1 MDGANN
7 AGIEPAGKW
16 RRVGSTS
23 EPDTHLA
30 DPFAPGG
37 DPWEPGGREFHFP
50 AKEQLRALQKGR
62 IPMPHKPGRCEQE
75 EERRPGIE
83 KGG

>member
-7 AGIEPAGKW
+7 PGIEPAGKW

-30 DPFAPGG
+30 DPFAPAG
-37 DPWEPGGREFHFP
+37 DPWEPGGRDSISW
-50 AKEQLRALQKGR
+50 LRSSSVPCRRATFQCP
-62 IPMPHKPGRCEQE
+62 INPGDVSR
-75 EERRPGIE
+75 ERR
-83 KGG
+83 GGQE